1 MNNLKGNLICLQ
13 DFKQIDI
20 HERKNV
26 KKKKK
31 RKNLFHRSEPP
42 RSSIRV
48 PTSHHYLST
57 LPPYQSPTFSAA
69 FD

>member
-20 HERKNV
+20 HERK
-26 KKKKK
+26 KKK
-31 RKNLFHRSEPP
+31 KNLFHRSEPP